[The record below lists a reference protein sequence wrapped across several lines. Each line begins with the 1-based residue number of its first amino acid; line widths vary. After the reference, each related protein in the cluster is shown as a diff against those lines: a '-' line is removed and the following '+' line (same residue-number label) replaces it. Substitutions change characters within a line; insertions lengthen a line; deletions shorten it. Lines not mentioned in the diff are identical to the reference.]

1 MARKKKQVKAQNGDG
16 SFRIKPSGLIE
27 YRFCYRDEYD
37 QRQRKSVS
45 GETEQ
50 ECLDKAEEFLAGRAK
65 LNKELDANSSIVDIL
80 RYKYRMDYEKNFLSD
95 AGYGRNLDNV
105 KIIEKGPIGCMPIVI
120 VEKKH
125 IDMYL
130 KDITRYSNS
139 VIEKIFLQLKLAFSI
154 ATEEGLIT
162 YNPMLSHSIR
172 RPKSVRADKKVRGL
186 SAGEQKKLVDAMD
199 NKNPPKGRND
209 YRLQLFIELYSGLR
223 MGEIN
228 ALTLKDIDFENNVI
242 HVRGTISKDAD
253 NKFFL
258 KESTKTEAGM
268 RDVPIS
274 SSLKPYL
281 EDAVRKYRRNKENLL
296 FYDHVTKT
304 VISTNQ
310 VNSYYKR
317 ICRIAGITSDGQHA
331 LRHTFATRCIESG
344 VPAVVLKTWLGHTDI
359 HVTLDTY
366 TDVFKS
372 MDNDAINKFDAHLDM
387 M

>member
-1 MARKKKQVKAQNGDG
+1 MARRKKKAKAQNGDG

-27 YRFCYRDEYD
+27 YRFCYKDEYD
-37 QRQRKSVS
+37 RRQRKSVS
-45 GETEQ
+45 GMTEQ
-50 ECLDKAEEFLAGRAK
+50 ECLDKADEFLAGRAK
-65 LNKELDANSSIVDIL
+65 LNKDLDANSSIVEIL

-105 KIIEKGPIGCMPIVI
+105 KII
-120 VEKKH
+120 
-125 IDMYL
+125 
-130 KDITRYSNS
+130 
-139 VIEKIFLQLKLAFSI
+139 
-154 ATEEGLIT
+154 GLVT

-172 RPKSVRADKKVRGL
+172 RPKSVKADKKVRGL
-186 SAGEQKKLVDAMD
+186 SAEEQKRFVDAMD
-199 NKNPPKGRND
+199 NKNPPKG
-209 YRLQLFIELYSGLR
+209 
-223 MGEIN
+223 
-228 ALTLKDIDFENNVI
+228 NVI

-317 ICRIAGITSDGQHA
+317 ICNIAGITSDGQHA

>member
-1 MARKKKQVKAQNGDG
+1 MARRKKKTKAQNGDG

-27 YRFCYRDEYD
+27 YRFCYTDEYD
-37 QRQRKSVS
+37 HRQRKSVS
-45 GETEQ
+45 GMTEQ
-50 ECLDKAEEFLAGRAK
+50 ECLDKADEFLAGKAK
-65 LNKELDANSSIVDIL
+65 LNKDLDANSSIVDIL
-80 RYKYRMDYEKNFLSD
+80 RYKYQLDYEKNFLSD
-95 AGYGRNLDNV
+95 AGYGRNLDSV
-105 KIIEKGPIGCMPIVI
+105 KMIGKGPIGCMPIAF

-125 IDMYL
+125 IDMYS
-130 KDITRYSNS
+130 KTITHYSNS

-154 ATEEGLIT
+154 AMEEGLISN
-162 YNPMLSHSIR
+162 NPMLSHSIR
-172 RPKSVRADKKVRGL
+172 RPKSVKADKKVRGL
-186 SAGEQKKLVDAMD
+186 SADEQKKLVDAME

-228 ALTLKDIDFENNVI
+228 ALTIKDIDLDNNVI

-253 NKFFL
+253 NKPFL
-258 KESTKTEAGM
+258 KETTKTEAGM

-274 SSLKPYL
+274 ASLKPYL
-281 EDAVRKYRRNKENLL
+281 EEALRKYRKNRESLL
-296 FYDHVTKT
+296 FYDHISKS

-317 ICRIAGITSDGQHA
+317 VCSSVGINSDGQHA

-366 TDVFKS
+366 TDVFKA
-372 MDNDAINKFDAHLDM
+372 MDNDAIEKFDAHLDM